1 MFSGDIE
8 TRIVDKIFEF
18 SDKTYKEICG
28 TTIDRRFAPPNAVL
42 FTAASEDKI
51 LNKFKKKPSVWWR
64 CIDDIF
70 FYLGT
75 W

>member
-28 TTIDRRFAPPNAVL
+28 TTIDRRFAPPNAIL
-42 FTAASEDKI
+42 FTAASEEKI
-51 LNKFKKKPSVWWR
+51 FK
-64 CIDDIF
+64 
-70 FYLGT
+70 
-75 W
+75 